1 MCRCARPG
9 TTITPSA
16 SPAARGFARPF
27 FLRTWMGSASSSK
40 AARAPTDRAGPV
52 MPPYAAYRRR
62 APREPEA
69 DVGASVS
76 VEQVRSSV
84 YAAIESFNADEVQQV
99 ARQDDCV
106 LLGPGG
112 AVDSLGLVRLVM
124 VVERRIEDD
133 F

>member
-1 MCRCARPG
+1 M
-9 TTITPSA
+9 
-16 SPAARGFARPF
+16 
-27 FLRTWMGSASSSK
+27 
-40 AARAPTDRAGPV
+40 
-52 MPPYAAYRRR
+52 
-62 APREPEA
+62 
-69 DVGASVS
+69 GASVS

-133 F
+133 FGTPISLTDERAMSQRNSPFRSVGTLVAYITTALNEAR